1 MANDN
6 INNNRVDEIL
16 NQFSK
21 VKILC
26 IGDIALDSFI
36 HGNATRVSPEAP
48 VPVVLVET
56 EQQMLGCA
64 GNVVA
69 NLKDLSCEVHL
80 IGVVGND
87 DNAKKIRNLL
97 KTIGDNGN
105 GLVKSSSRPTTKKT
119 RIIAIKQ
126 QVLRLDIEMTDPL
139 NKTEQNALLR
149 KVKKHID
156 NVDCVILSD
165 YAKGVLTEG
174 KNGTTQQIIQMAK
187 NANKPVFIDPKGS
200 NYAKYKGAYLV
211 KPNRQELEAV
221 TKQPIS
227 QKATDFI
234 QTVSVLARK
243 VATDNGIENIIVT
256 LSENG
261 MLYVPCDPTQESIH
275 LPTVATSVFDVSGA
289 GDTSMAALA
298 AALCCKA
305 TMKEAMMIAN
315 SAAGIV
321 VQKVGTATTNIQE
334 IKEML
339 LSRTHT

>member
-16 NQFSK
+16 NQFSTVK
-21 VKILC
+21 VLC

-36 HGNATRVSPEAP
+36 HGNATRLSPEAP
-48 VPVVLVET
+48 VPVVSVET

-69 NLKDLSCEVHL
+69 NLRSLGCTTHF
-80 IGVVGND
+80 IGVVGD
-87 DNAKKIRNLL
+87 DHTGDTIANLL
-97 KTIGDNGN
+97 NETGVISPLIRSKERLSIQ
-105 GLVKSSSRPTTKKT
+105 KT
-119 RIIAIKQ
+119 RIVAANQHVVRVDKERIQ
-126 QVLRLDIEMTDPL
+126 SL
-139 NKTEQNALLR
+139 NNKELTELLL
-149 KVKKHID
+149 KMQACID
-156 NVDCVILSD
+156 KVDCVVLSD
-165 YAKGVLTEG
+165 YAKGLFTPEA
-174 KNGTTQQIIQMAK
+174 TQQIIQMAK

-200 NYAKYKGAYLV
+200 DYKKYKGAYLV
-211 KPNRQELEAV
+211 KPNRKELEDV
-221 TKQPIS
+221 TKQSIS
-227 QKATDFI
+227 PTAADFI

-256 LSENG
+256 LSEKG
-261 MLYVPCDPTQESIH
+261 MLYVPCDPTQEPIH

-298 AALCCKA
+298 AALCCGA

-321 VQKVGTATTNIQE
+321 VQRVGTATTNIKE
-334 IKEML
+334 IKEKL
-339 LSRTHT
+339 LSHT